1 MANVLSYQNRD
12 FGKLSIATRISDFCG
27 VIRYNPKN
35 WFALIFHAYSKQVL
49 SKLLPSMFSIGVLTA
64 LVCCVELIWLEKPF
78 NVSNAVH
85 SMLGFVLSLFL
96 VFRTNTAYDRWWEG
110 RKKWGGLVN
119 VSRTLA
125 TRTQTFIDD
134 EQERAWFVN
143 AIPAFSAS
151 LRDHLRGGVTAETRT
166 AWSSWAGKGILEVE
180 HVPNYLVQHMSIRL
194 RKLAKSEAI
203 TGEQHWLMESNLER
217 MTDILG
223 ACERILKTPIPYSYS
238 MFMKKF
244 IFLYIV
250 TLPLGFVATFG
261 WWTIPVVMAVFYVL
275 VSIELIA
282 EEIEDPFGEDDND
295 LPLND
300 LCATMERNV
309 KEIAA

>member
-1 MANVLSYQNRD
+1 MA
-12 FGKLSIATRISDFCG
+12 G
-27 VIRYNPKN
+27 
-35 WFALIFHAYSKQVL
+35 
-49 SKLLPSMFSIGVLTA
+49 IGILTA
-64 LVCCVELIWLEKPF
+64 LVCLVELKWLEEPL
-78 NVSNAVH
+78 NVANDVH

-125 TRTQTFIDD
+125 IRSQTFIDD
-134 EQERAWFVN
+134 AETKKFFVH
-143 AIPAFSAS
+143 AIPAFSQA
-151 LRDHLRGGVTAETRT
+151 LRDHLRHGVGDAFRT
-166 AWSSWAGKGILEVE
+166 AGAVWAGDGIKTVE
-180 HVPNYLVQHMSIRL
+180 HVPNYIAQQMS
-194 RKLAKSEAI
+194 RKLLDLAKSGKI
-203 TGEQHWLMESNLER
+203 TGEQHWLMENNLET
-217 MTDILG
+217 MVDILG

-250 TLPLGFVATFG
+250 TLPIGFVSTFG

-300 LCATMERNV
+300 LCATMARNV
-309 KEIAA
+309 EEIAA